1 MKSKII
7 LEDIKIYAYH
17 GVLPEEAIIGN
28 HYVVNLEVHADLEKA
43 SKSDDLDDTINYA
56 EINSIIHQ
64 EMEIR
69 SQLLEHVIG
78 RIINKIENQFPRIT
92 FIKIKLTKTIPPMP
106 GEMKG
111 VSLEFEKEINT
122 LKQKN

>member
-17 GVLPEEAIIGN
+17 GLLPEEAIIGN

-43 SKSDDLDDTINYA
+43 SQSDDLNDTINYA
-56 EINSIIHQ
+56 EINEITHQ
-64 EMEIR
+64 EMGIR
-69 SQLLEHVIG
+69 SELLEHVMG
-78 RIINKIENQFPRIT
+78 RIIHKIENQFPRVT
-92 FIKIKLTKTIPPMP
+92 FIKIKLTKTMPPMR

-111 VSLEFEKEINT
+111 VSVEFEKEIYT
-122 LKQKN
+122 AK

>member
-17 GVLPEEAIIGN
+17 GVLPEEAVIGN

-43 SKSDDLDDTINYA
+43 SQSDDLDDTINYA

-64 EMEIR
+64 EMQIR

-78 RIINKIENQFPRIT
+78 RIINKIENQFPKIT
-92 FIKIKLTKTIPPMP
+92 FIKIKLTKTIPPMA

-111 VSLEFEKEINT
+111 VSLEFEKEINS
-122 LKQKN
+122 LK

>member
-17 GVLPEEAIIGN
+17 GVLPEEAVIGN

-43 SKSDDLDDTINYA
+43 SQSDDLDDTINYA

-64 EMEIR
+64 EMQIR

-111 VSLEFEKEINT
+111 VSLEFEKEINS
-122 LKQKN
+122 LK

>member
-43 SKSDDLDDTINYA
+43 SKSDDLNDTINYA
-56 EINSIIHQ
+56 EINEIVHQ

-78 RIINKIENQFPRIT
+78 RIINRIEKKFPQIT
-92 FIKIKLTKTIPPMP
+92 FIKIKLTKTVPPMR

-111 VSLEFEKEINT
+111 VSLEFEKDINA
-122 LKQKN
+122 LK

>member
-28 HYVVNLEVHADLEKA
+28 HYLVNLEVHSDLEKA
-43 SKSDDLDDTINYA
+43 SQSDDLKDTINYA
-56 EINSIIHQ
+56 EINEIIYK

-78 RIINKIENQFPRIT
+78 RIINKIEKQFPEII
-92 FIKIKLTKTIPPMP
+92 FIKIKLTKTIPPMR
-106 GEMKG
+106 GEIKG

-122 LKQKN
+122 LNKN

>member
-28 HYVVNLEVHADLEKA
+28 HYVVNLEVHSDLEKA
-43 SKSDDLDDTINYA
+43 SQSDDLNDTINYA
-56 EINSIIHQ
+56 EINDIVHQ

-78 RIINKIENQFPRIT
+78 RIINKIEKQFPKIT
-92 FIKIKLTKTIPPMP
+92 LIKIKLTKTIPPMR

-111 VSLEFEKEINT
+111 VSLEFEKEINS
-122 LKQKN
+122 LK

>member
-28 HYVVNLEVHADLEKA
+28 HYVVNLEVHSDLEKA
-43 SKSDDLDDTINYA
+43 SQSDDLKDTINYA
-56 EINSIIHQ
+56 EINEIIHQ

-78 RIINKIENQFPRIT
+78 RIINKIETLFPQTT
-92 FIKIKLTKTIPPMP
+92 FIKIKLTKTIPPMR

-111 VSLEFEKEINT
+111 VSLEFEKEINI
-122 LKQKN
+122 K

>member
-28 HYVVNLEVHADLEKA
+28 HYVVNLELHADLEKA
-43 SKSDDLDDTINYA
+43 SQSDNLHDTINYA
-56 EINSIIHQ
+56 EINDIIHQ
-64 EMEIR
+64 EMKVR
-69 SQLLEHVIG
+69 SELLEHVIG
-78 RIINKIENQFPRIT
+78 RIINKIESQFPQIT

-111 VSLEFEKEINT
+111 VSLEFEKEINS
-122 LKQKN
+122 KNS

>member
-28 HYVVNLEVHADLEKA
+28 HYVVSLEVHSDLEKA
-43 SKSDDLDDTINYA
+43 SQSDDLKDTINYA
-56 EINSIIHQ
+56 EINDIVHQ
-64 EMEIR
+64 EMGVR

-78 RIINKIENQFPRIT
+78 RIIAKIENQFPQIT
-92 FIKIKLTKTIPPMP
+92 FIKIKLTKTRPPMR
-106 GEMKG
+106 GEMQG
-111 VSLEFEKEINT
+111 VSIEMQ
-122 LKQKN
+122 KQIS

>member
-17 GVLPEEAIIGN
+17 GVLPEEDIIGN
-28 HYVVNLEVHADLEKA
+28 HYIVNLAVHSDLEKA
-43 SKSDDLDDTINYA
+43 SQSDDLKDTINYA
-56 EINSIIHQ
+56 EINEIIHQ

-78 RIINKIENQFPRIT
+78 RIINKIESQFPQIT
-92 FIKIKLTKTIPPMP
+92 FIKIKLTKTIPPMR

-111 VSLEFEKEINT
+111 VSLEFEKEI
-122 LKQKN
+122 KQKN

>member
-28 HYVVNLEVHADLEKA
+28 HYLVNLEVHSDLEKA
-43 SKSDDLDDTINYA
+43 SQSDDLKDTINYA
-56 EINSIIHQ
+56 EINEIIYQ

-78 RIINKIENQFPRIT
+78 RIINKIEKQFPEIT
-92 FIKIKLTKTIPPMP
+92 FIKIKLTKKIPPMR
-106 GEMKG
+106 GEIKG

-122 LKQKN
+122 LNKN

>member
-64 EMEIR
+64 EMEMR

-78 RIINKIENQFPRIT
+78 RIINKIENQFPEIS

-122 LKQKN
+122 LK

>member
-28 HYVVNLEVHADLEKA
+28 HYVVNLEVHSDLEKA
-43 SKSDDLDDTINYA
+43 LQSDDLKDTINYA
-56 EINSIIHQ
+56 EINDIVHQ
-64 EMEIR
+64 EMGIR

-78 RIINKIENQFPRIT
+78 RIITKIENQFPQIT

-111 VSLEFEKEINT
+111 VSLEFEKESSKT
-122 LKQKN
+122 TD

>member
-43 SKSDDLDDTINYA
+43 SQSDNLHDTINYA
-56 EINSIIHQ
+56 EINDIIHQ
-64 EMEIR
+64 EMKVR
-69 SQLLEHVIG
+69 SELLEHVIG
-78 RIINKIENQFPRIT
+78 RVINKIESQFPQIT

-111 VSLEFEKEINT
+111 VSLEFEKEINS
-122 LKQKN
+122 KNS